1 MLSRTPRKWKL
12 SRFPLQAPRTR
23 LCWPHPSVSTQ
34 RHPMARQTPAPTSP
48 RFGRV
53 QEYLKQIVYGGTDG
67 IVTTFAIVAGFA
79 GAQAEGVAE
88 VGAIA
93 VLLFGLANLF
103 ADGVSMG
110 LGEFLSLR
118 AQHDL
123 YRARRAEERRRSRDT
138 PDQQGI
144 RLTEILRGKGL
155 SPQDAAEASGI
166 FTRHPDVMAEMILA
180 EETGL
185 RDPDGESPARNGSF
199 TFAAFITF
207 GAVPLIPYLLLD
219 ATPATTRLSI
229 LATGVALVLLGLL
242 RWHASGERLWRS
254 VGETVLVG
262 TVCAVVAFGV
272 GWIVGG

>member
-1 MLSRTPRKWKL
+1 MTR
-12 SRFPLQAPRTR
+12 QAPAP
-23 LCWPHPSVSTQ
+23 PHP
-34 RHPMARQTPAPTSP
+34 RL
-48 RFGRV
+48 GRV

-88 VGAIA
+88 VGTIA

-123 YRARRAEERRRSRDT
+123 YRAHRAEERRRSFET
-138 PDQQGI
+138 PDQQCT
-144 RLTEILRGKGL
+144 RLTEILRAKGL
-155 SPQDAAEASGI
+155 SPQDAADASAI

-185 RDPDGESPARNGSF
+185 RDPDGESPARNGTF

-262 TVCAVVAFGV
+262 TVCAAVAFGV